1 MATNTIELDPANAVE
16 PRQATQLVGFK
27 ADGTMTAVNAAGF
40 MAERKVTKNSD
51 GKIDFDLITES
62 GLYSIAG
69 TGSNALLNSP
79 ISGTSTYGI
88 LEVLKVTLSTNMFYT
103 VQRFSN
109 IIDKTNCSVY
119 QRVKTEKGSFSS
131 WVLISRGGVNTLYS
145 TNYQLTERKGGR
157 HERDNRPCDR
167 SNGHVSFRSVAD
179 WIEWLGRD
187 EEDFGK
193 ESIFGDTGYRSFAKG
208 SGRRCQRDFN
218 TGDLRNQRTD
228 SKCPA
233 YSRIAHMYQASSSCS
248 ADIHLYIS
256 WENIYEVLRC
266 RRGRLVKLVGSVVAR
281 KEAAV

>member
-1 MATNTIELDPANAVE
+1 MATNTIELNPANAVE
-16 PRQATQLVGFK
+16 PRQVTQLVGFK

-40 MAERKVTKNSD
+40 MAERKVSKNSD
-51 GKIDFDLITES
+51 GIIDFDLITES
-62 GLYSIAG
+62 GFYAIADRG
-69 TGSNALLNSP
+69 TNPPLNSP
-79 ISGTSTYGI
+79 LGEGSIYGI
-88 LEVLKVTLSTNMFYT
+88 LEVRKVGISTTAYYT
-103 VQRFSN
+103 MQRFSN
-109 IIDKTNCSVY
+109 VIDKISCAVY
-119 QRVKTEKGSFSS
+119 QRVRTEHGAFSP

-167 SNGHVSFRSVAD
+167 ANGHVSFRSVAD

-193 ESIFGDTGYRSFAKG
+193 ESIFRDTEYRSFAKG

-256 WENIYEVLRC
+256 GEDVDEVFRC
-266 RRGRLVKLVGSVVAR
+266 RFGSLVRLVGSVVAG